1 MATITFYHDAGLTRQ
16 ITAMLAFILFEARK
30 PGEFSATSKASS
42 ENEKRTFTRSGNV
55 YGHFRS
61 GIHVAYCIVMQNAI

>member
-1 MATITFYHDAGLTRQ
+1 
-16 ITAMLAFILFEARK
+16 MLEARFVRRTDDYFILLEARK

-42 ENEKRTFTRSGNV
+42 ENEKQTFLRSKNV
-55 YGHFRS
+55 YGRFRS